1 MECLDEGLIQA
12 YIDGEVAP
20 NEVKEINSH
29 LEKCPVCA
37 KNVKLQKK
45 ISSDVL
51 GAMNLLTNDDFELPV
66 PNPAPNNV
74 RSTYTFRKVFYIVSA
89 ASILFFVLV
98 FFGKKEQNV
107 EMPPNLLYE
116 LDWEL
121 DANKP
126 ITDQDFTI
134 SVWQI
139 DGNISESLEQ

>member
-51 GAMNLLTNDDFELPV
+51 GSNE
-66 PNPAPNNV
+66 
-74 RSTYTFRKVFYIVSA
+74 SA
-89 ASILFFVLV
+89 D
-98 FFGKKEQNV
+98 E
-107 EMPPNLLYE
+107 
-116 LDWEL
+116 
-121 DANKP
+121 
-126 ITDQDFTI
+126 
-134 SVWQI
+134 
-139 DGNISESLEQ
+139 